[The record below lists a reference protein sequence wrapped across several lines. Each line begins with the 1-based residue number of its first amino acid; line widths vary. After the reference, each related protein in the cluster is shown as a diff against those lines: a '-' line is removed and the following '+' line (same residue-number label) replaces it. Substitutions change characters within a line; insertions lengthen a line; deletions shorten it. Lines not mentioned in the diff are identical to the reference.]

1 MLINKSQEVLAGYY
15 LLSTQKWYLLSNN
28 SLIYI
33 QYFSKTSYGN
43 TCVFIESTS
52 EFLPF
57 LYPSSYNVYTN
68 VDDGSVLVTLPA
80 TLQFGGF
87 HYDRA
92 YVSKYKYYT

>member
-1 MLINKSQEVLAGYY
+1 MLFNIN
-15 LLSTQKWYLLSNN
+15 STTKTCNICLKLYCICTCNFSNTP
-28 SLIYI
+28 YD
-33 QYFSKTSYGN
+33 N
-43 TCVFIESTS
+43 TCVVIESTQ

-80 TLQFGGF
+80 RLQFGGF

-92 YVSKYKYYT
+92 YVSKYNYT

>member
-1 MLINKSQEVLAGYY
+1 MY
-15 LLSTQKWYLLSNN
+15 WYM
-28 SLIYI
+28 
-33 QYFSKTSYGN
+33 YFLNTSYHN

-52 EFLPF
+52 EFLQF

-92 YVSKYKYYT
+92 YVSKYNYTCLKQILF